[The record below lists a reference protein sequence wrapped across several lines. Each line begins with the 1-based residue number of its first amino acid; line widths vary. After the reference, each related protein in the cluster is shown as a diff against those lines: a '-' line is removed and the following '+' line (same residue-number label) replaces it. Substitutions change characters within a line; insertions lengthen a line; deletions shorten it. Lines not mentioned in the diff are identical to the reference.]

1 MKIFKKTTTIDF
13 MRYRKLSGVVSI
25 SVVVLSLLALF
36 VFKLNFGIDFTGG
49 TQFTIQYKHSVDINK
64 IRRALAQEGLKK
76 FEVKYYGTSRDV
88 QIYISPDAG
97 EAINKKLQAG
107 KPQSGGKKD
116 TGKPLRESRQRVKRD
131 FMLALLKKHTSP
143 DVEIRDD
150 AYIGSQVGKELTE
163 DGGMALLTALLV
175 ILIYVALRFEYRFAI
190 GSVAA
195 LAHDVIVVLGIFA
208 VTRMEFNLSVLAALL
223 AVIGYSL
230 NDTIVVFDRIRENF
244 KKIRTDSSVEVVN
257 VSINETLSRTIMTSL
272 TTLLVLIALLFLGG
286 ESIRG
291 FSIALILG
299 VLVGTYSSI
308 FVASNAA
315 LQLGVSRVDMLP
327 VKKEGAEFDNRP

>member
-1 MKIFKKTTTIDF
+1 MRIFKKATKIDF
-13 MRYRKLSGVVSI
+13 MRYRKLSGAVSI
-25 SVVVLSLLALF
+25 AAVVLSLVALF

-49 TQFTIQYKHSVDINK
+49 TQFTVQYKHSVDINK
-64 IRRALAQEGLKK
+64 IRKALAQEGLKK

-97 EAINKKLQAG
+97 EAINRKLKAAE
-107 KPQSGGKKD
+107 PAPANKD
-116 TGKPLRESRQRVKRD
+116 SSGKPLRESAQRVKRD
-131 FMLALLKKHTSP
+131 FMLQLLKKHTSP
-143 DVEIRDD
+143 DVVIRDD

-190 GSVAA
+190 GSVTA
-195 LAHDVIVVLGIFA
+195 LAHDVIVVLGVFA

-244 KKIRTDSSVEVVN
+244 KKIRTDSSVEVIN

-272 TTLLVLIALLFLGG
+272 TTLLVLVALLFLGG

-299 VLVGTYSSI
+299 VVVGTYSSI

-315 LQLGVSRVDMLP
+315 LQLGVSRIDMLP